1 MTKTTN
7 LKAVIYCRVSS
18 TKQTTQGSG
27 LDSQETRCREYA
39 RYRGHDVV
47 KVFKDD
53 ASGSLVTRP
62 AMQSMLAF
70 LKSRRKETTV
80 VIIDDI
86 SRLARGLEAHLKL
99 RAAISAVGGIL
110 ESPSIEFGEDSDSQ
124 LVENLL
130 ASVSQHQRQKNGEQT
145 KNRMRARTMNGYW
158 AFYPP
163 VGYRFERVAGHGKLL
178 VRAEPVASIVAEA
191 LNGFATGRFGS
202 QAEVQRFFESQPQ
215 FPKAKNG
222 GITIQRVSEIL
233 NQPIYAGHIE
243 VAKWDISLRKG
254 QHEGLISLETY
265 IEIQERLNGKARLP
279 VRQNVNADF
288 PLRGFVTCGDCNHPL
303 TANWSKGRHTHYPY
317 YICRT
322 KGCASTGK
330 SIPRAKVENDFE
342 QVLRCLAPSQ
352 DLIALASHIFRDL
365 WDQRVASENAAKHSM
380 KAELSQIDRK
390 LNQLLDRIVDA
401 DSETVI
407 KAYEKRVQE
416 FESQKLLLSEKIA
429 NCGRPL
435 PDYDE
440 TFRTAMEFLASP
452 CKLWASERLEDR
464 RAVLKLA
471 FADNM
476 AYVPKK
482 GFRTAEFSLPFRAL
496 QDFSGSKREMVH
508 PTGFEPVASAF
519 GVMGYVTIRDRTGV
533 ALAKFPSPF
542 LDGRPSLTS
551 TPRRGPHSANLHYEV
566 CRMFWRRTDYDRL
579 RLLRDVGQAGGAT
592 AIDRHCRRCVG
603 AGFAGTAA
611 APIVGPRR
619 QGRQGGTAPSAGG
632 AALLHGVAIAG
643 GMALWAIRHLPIG

>member
-18 TKQTTQGSG
+18 TKQTTQGNG

-53 ASGSLVTRP
+53 ASGGLVTRP

-158 AFYPP
+158 SFYPP

-191 LNGFATGRFGS
+191 LNGFATGRFAS

-222 GITIQRVSEIL
+222 GITIQRVTEIL
-233 NQPIYAGHIE
+233 NQPIYSGHIE
-243 VAKWDISLRKG
+243 VAKWDIPLRKG

-265 IEIQERLNGKARLP
+265 LEIQERLHGKARLP

-322 KGCASTGK
+322 KGCASAGK
-330 SIPRAKVENDFE
+330 SIPRAKVEDAFE
-342 QVLRCLAPSQ
+342 EVLRCLTPSQ

-365 WDQRVASENAAKHSM
+365 WEQRAASENAAKLSM

-401 DSETVI
+401 DSETLI
-407 KAYEKRVQE
+407 KAYEKRLQE
-416 FESQKLLLSEKIA
+416 FESQKLVLNEKIA

-476 AYVPKK
+476 AYVPKE

-508 PTGFEPVASAF
+508 PTGFEPVTSAF
-519 GVMGYVTIRDRTGV
+519 GGQHSIQLSYGCMVPCGARYIPR
-533 ALAKFPSPF
+533 
-542 LDGRPSLTS
+542 GRPLSK
-551 TPRRGPHSANLHYEV
+551 
-566 CRMFWRRTDYDRL
+566 RL
-579 RLLRDVGQAGGAT
+579 G
-592 AIDRHCRRCVG
+592 
-603 AGFAGTAA
+603 A
-611 APIVGPRR
+611 APDNCADACTGLGWARH
-619 QGRQGGTAPSAGG
+619 Q
-632 AALLHGVAIAG
+632 HG
-643 GMALWAIRHLPIG
+643 WA